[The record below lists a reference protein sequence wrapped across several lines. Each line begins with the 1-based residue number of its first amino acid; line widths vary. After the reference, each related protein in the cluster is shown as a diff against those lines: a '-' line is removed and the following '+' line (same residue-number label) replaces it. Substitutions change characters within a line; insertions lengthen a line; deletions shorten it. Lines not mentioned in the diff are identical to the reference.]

1 MYLLIREEDHIL
13 DIEKYLTY
21 DAAYEAMKESFVYHA
36 ETTMEELED
45 SIVHRNGKSKI
56 DDMYYYHFLTYCA
69 WATNDEDFYMQW
81 TIINLDNLPLK

>member
-21 DAAYEAMKESFVYHA
+21 DAAYEAMKESFVYYA
-36 ETTMEELED
+36 ETTMEDLENA
-45 SIVHRNGKSKI
+45 IVYRDGQSGI
-56 DDMYYYHFLTYCA
+56 DDMYYYQIIEYSA
-69 WATNDEDFYMQW
+69 WVTNDEDFFMQW

>member
-36 ETTMEELED
+36 ETTMEDLENA
-45 SIVHRNGKSKI
+45 IIHRDGQSGI
-56 DDMYYYHFLTYCA
+56 DDMYYYQIIEYSA
-69 WATNDEDFYMQW
+69 WVTNDEDFFMQW
-81 TIINLDNLPLK
+81 TIINLDNLSLK